1 MQIMV
6 CGPVGS
12 IGTSRITEMMKFLE
26 DNGFQPVR
34 QFVKGKS
41 DYSTIKD
48 FRKRKNLANKII
60 MHDLQIIKKSDVLIV
75 LPEPSFGASI
85 EMYVAKSLKKKIILF
100 SNKPIASPWP
110 VRFSD
115 IIVTNKKDLI
125 NHLQKISKLH
135 K

>member
-6 CGPVGS
+6 CGPVGG
-12 IGTSRITEMMKFLE
+12 IGTSKINEIMKFLE

-34 QFVKGKS
+34 QFVKRKS
-41 DYSTIKD
+41 DYSKIKD
-48 FRKRKNLANKII
+48 FRKRKDLAHKII
-60 MHDLQIIKKSDVLIV
+60 MHDLQVIKKSDVLIV

-100 SNKPIASPWP
+100 SNKPIPSPWP

-125 NHLQKISKLH
+125 NHLQKISRSH